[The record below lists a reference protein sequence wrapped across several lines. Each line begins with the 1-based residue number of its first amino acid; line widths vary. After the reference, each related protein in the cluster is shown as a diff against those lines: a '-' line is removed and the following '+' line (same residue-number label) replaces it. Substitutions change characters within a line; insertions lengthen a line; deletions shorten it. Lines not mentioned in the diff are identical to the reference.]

1 MVVQVSQVFAER
13 APCRPRRAVLQL
25 CVLGDGRLEKL
36 KHLRALS
43 LCASALSPGRA
54 RENARSD
61 LSEVVLRRVVQVFGR
76 VEI

>member
-25 CVLGDGRLEKL
+25 CVFGDGRLEKL

-43 LCASALSPGRA
+43 LSARQLCPPA
-54 RENARSD
+54 E
-61 LSEVVLRRVVQVFGR
+61 FGR
-76 VEI
+76 TRVLTCPR